1 MMLGAEN
8 KKRSG
13 LQRLPL
19 GQDSRTSPGWPPSLN
34 PKRGNRTAAPTA
46 GGSHWASSVVIP
58 PSSAGRLA
66 SLLVHLLCALLAE
79 AGRAR
84 VLSLGPGWRW
94 QGTQVDWSTM
104 VKICPLRG
112 AGQSAPAEKL
122 TPMVLKKSFFT
133 RGRLACGDVPKFWC
147 VRVAHPISWLEQTG

>member
-58 PSSAGRLA
+58 PSS
-66 SLLVHLLCALLAE
+66 
-79 AGRAR
+79 
-84 VLSLGPGWRW
+84 
-94 QGTQVDWSTM
+94 M